1 MQKLLTQKYYADKRK
16 HTTHRTKAL
25 IALAWVSILWGTTW
39 LAAKEGVRNMPALQ
53 MVSIRQ
59 ILAGTLYLI
68 FFLIKKQA
76 LPKGKQWIPILILSV
91 LNFML
96 SNALSTWGV
105 KYISSG
111 LGSIIGAIFPL
122 WILII
127 SLVGGKQI
135 PRKALIGLLMG
146 FGGIC
151 IIFYEHLKDFI
162 NSNFTIGIIL
172 SVASTIAWA
181 FGTLYTKQQAIHFNP
196 YFSLGFQM
204 FISGIALSFI
214 AYTTNNIISI
224 TEIPSASWW
233 AIGYLVIFGSIITF
247 AAYLYALQH
256 LPTALTSVYAYINP
270 IIAVILGSVILDE
283 KFSLFIAAGGAIT
296 LAGLYLVNNSFKI
309 KGKTDIEE
317 PRN

>member
-53 MVSIRQ
+53 MVGIRQ

-214 AYTTNNIISI
+214 AYTTNNTISI

>member
-1 MQKLLTQKYYADKRK
+1 MQKLLTQKYYADKRRD
-16 HTTHRTKAL
+16 TTARTKAL

-39 LAAKEGVRNMPALQ
+39 IAAKEGVRNMPALQ

-59 ILAGTLYLI
+59 LLAGGLYLI
-68 FFLIKKQA
+68 YFLIKKET
-76 LPKGKQWIPILILSV
+76 LPKGKQWRPILILSI

-122 WILII
+122 WVIII
-127 SLVGGKQI
+127 SMAGGKRI
-135 PRKALIGLLMG
+135 PAKALIGLLMG

-151 IIFYEHLKDFI
+151 IIFYDHLKDFI
-162 NSNFTIGIIL
+162 NTDFTIGIIL
-172 SVASTIAWA
+172 SVASTVAWA

-204 FISGIALSFI
+204 FVSGIALSFV
-214 AYTTNNIISI
+214 AYSTNNTINIAD
-224 TEIPSASWW
+224 IPSVSWW
-233 AIGYLVIFGSIITF
+233 AMSYLVIFGSMITF
-247 AAYLYALQH
+247 ASYIYALQN
-256 LPTALTSVYAYINP
+256 LPTTLTSVYAYINP
-270 IIAVILGSVILDE
+270 IIAVILGSLILNE
-283 KFSLFIAAGGAIT
+283 KLSLFIAAGGAIT

-309 KGKTDIEE
+309 KSDKEIDE
-317 PRN
+317 PHI